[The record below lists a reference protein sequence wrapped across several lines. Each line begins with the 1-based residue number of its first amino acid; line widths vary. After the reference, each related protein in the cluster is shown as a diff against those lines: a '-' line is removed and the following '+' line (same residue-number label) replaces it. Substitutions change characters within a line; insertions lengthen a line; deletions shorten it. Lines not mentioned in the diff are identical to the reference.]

1 MKQHRYNALDY
12 HLKTKYGKKVFK
24 ISLNG
29 NFTCPNR
36 DGKVGTGGCIFCS
49 AKGSGDFAGSRHE
62 PLKTQFDKI
71 KAIMERKWPDGL
83 YIPYFQANTNTYAP
97 LSKLKALYEEALACD
112 PKIVALSIATR
123 CDCLESEV
131 LDYLEELNG
140 RIPIWMELGLQTAHP
155 ETMEFLNL
163 GYDLQTFQWAVH
175 ELNKRGI
182 EVIAHIINGLP
193 GETKEMMLETVKFI
207 NALPING
214 VKIHS
219 LFIMK
224 NTQLGKMYLEKPFPV
239 LSLEEYAEIVSEQL
253 ALLRED
259 IVIHR
264 VSGDAPREEL
274 LAPLWTRKKL
284 VVMNEIDRRMRKLD
298 YHQGCKF
305 K

>member
-1 MKQHRYNALDY
+1 
-12 HLKTKYGKKVFK
+12 
-24 ISLNG
+24 
-29 NFTCPNR
+29 
-36 DGKVGTGGCIFCS
+36 
-49 AKGSGDFAGSRHE
+49 
-62 PLKTQFDKI
+62 
-71 KAIMERKWPDGL
+71 MERNGLDGL
-83 YIPYFQANTNTYAP
+83 YIPILANTNTYAP
-97 LSKLKALYEEALACD
+97 SKLKALYEEALACD

-264 VSGDAPREEL
+264 VSGVTAGRLP
-274 LAPLWTRKKL
+274 PLDKKKL
-284 VVMNEIDRRMRKLD
+284 VVMNEIDRECANWIIIRVNTNKVKPYFRLLRTESALHYRYCRRSNKVFVNV
-298 YHQGCKF
+298 YNVITYVNVNAKSTEIS
-305 K
+305 

>member
-1 MKQHRYNALDY
+1 M
-12 HLKTKYGKKVFK
+12 
-24 ISLNG
+24 
-29 NFTCPNR
+29 
-36 DGKVGTGGCIFCS
+36 
-49 AKGSGDFAGSRHE
+49 
-62 PLKTQFDKI
+62 
-71 KAIMERKWPDGL
+71 
-83 YIPYFQANTNTYAP
+83 
-97 LSKLKALYEEALACD
+97 
-112 PKIVALSIATR
+112 
-123 CDCLESEV
+123 
-131 LDYLEELNG
+131 
-140 RIPIWMELGLQTAHP
+140 
-155 ETMEFLNL
+155 NL

-274 LAPLWTRKKL
+274 LAPLWTRKT
-284 VVMNEIDRRMRKLD
+284 RRHERNR
-298 YHQGCKF
+298 
-305 K
+305 